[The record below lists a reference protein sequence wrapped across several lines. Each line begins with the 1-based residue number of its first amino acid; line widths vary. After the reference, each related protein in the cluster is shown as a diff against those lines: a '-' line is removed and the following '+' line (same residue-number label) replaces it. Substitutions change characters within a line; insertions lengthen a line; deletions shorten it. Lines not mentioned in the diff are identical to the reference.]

1 MIMRQCKV
9 CKKFK
14 KFADMAY
21 NRCVYTGHK
30 KILNKCNICLQHER
44 RNKKVVNPDSQIKPS
59 VYVEEEAFFE
69 DDPRALKEQQ
79 NEVGK
84 VIHKGTE
91 YPKGKVEYD

>member
-1 MIMRQCKV
+1 
-9 CKKFK
+9 
-14 KFADMAY
+14 MAY

-69 DDPRALKEQQ
+69 DDPRALRETEPGRYIRQ
-79 NEVGK
+79 
-84 VIHKGTE
+84 GTIL
-91 YPKGKVEYD
+91 PKGKVEYD

>member
-69 DDPRALKEQQ
+69 DDPKALREIEPGRYIRQ
-79 NEVGK
+79 
-84 VIHKGTE
+84 GTIL
-91 YPKGKVEYD
+91 PKGKVEYD

>member
-21 NRCVYTGHK
+21 NRCVYTGQK

-44 RNKKVVNPDSQIKPS
+44 RNKKVVKC
-59 VYVEEEAFFE
+59 
-69 DDPRALKEQQ
+69 K
-79 NEVGK
+79 
-84 VIHKGTE
+84 
-91 YPKGKVEYD
+91 